1 MRESGASGE
10 QAECE
15 AETEENEAD
24 AEAGREPEQAHPA
37 PPGKERGSP
46 AERGPD
52 VKYQE

>member
-10 QAECE
+10 HGASE
-15 AETEENEAD
+15 AETEETEAG
-24 AEAGREPEQAHPA
+24 AEAGREPEQADPA